1 VKMRNPCLF
10 AALAAVFVS
19 GGSAEAYVGYGYRA
33 NAPVRVDHC
42 YRSPALDYAAS
53 FYVVGPN
60 RTRHTL
66 KHRHHRAKDRHHASQ
81 CCCGGYEKG
90 MEAPLK

>member
-1 VKMRNPCLF
+1 MKKTHTFLL
-10 AALAAVFVS
+10 AALGALFVS

-33 NAPVRVDHC
+33 NDTVRADHC

-60 RTRHTL
+60 RTRHAL
-66 KHRHHRAKDRHHASQ
+66 KHRHHRSKHRDHAYQ
-81 CCCGGYEKG
+81 CCCDGHAKG
-90 MEAPLK
+90 MDAPLK